1 MARDYDMQKCD
12 FIQSVLEILFER
24 EDFDPDQKE
33 YRGYDDVLMYEADA
47 CSYFFGYEM
56 PHKNDMIDL
65 IKEYI
70 VSCCYNVNPDDKVLK
85 YLDSIRLSE
94 EEQQYFRDRI
104 DKPETELIQEQ
115 QQERNEI
122 LGSDSW

>member
-1 MARDYDMQKCD
+1 MADYNMQKRD
-12 FIQSVLEILFER
+12 FIRSVLEIFFER
-24 EDFDPDQKE
+24 DDFDPDQKE
-33 YRGYDDVLMYEADA
+33 YRGYEDVLMYEADA

-65 IKEYI
+65 IKEHI
-70 VSCCYNVNPDDKVLK
+70 TSCCNVNTDDKVFK

-104 DKPETELIQEQ
+104 DKTEAELIKEQ

-122 LGSDSW
+122 LGSSSW